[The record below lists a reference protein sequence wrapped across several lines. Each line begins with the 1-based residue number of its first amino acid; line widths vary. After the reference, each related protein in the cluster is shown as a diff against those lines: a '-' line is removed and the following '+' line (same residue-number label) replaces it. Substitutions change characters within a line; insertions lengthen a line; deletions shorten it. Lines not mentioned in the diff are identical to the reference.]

1 MVAGPEIRRDD
12 AMTAAGTTAPSS
24 AAHAAVDAI
33 RIEAI
38 EEAADLAISFLVG
51 LRQAARDGD
60 TVRLDECLRALRLAA
75 QVMRKAYRE
84 LSDPRAGS

>member
-1 MVAGPEIRRDD
+1 
-12 AMTAAGTTAPSS
+12 MTAAGTTAPSS
-24 AAHAAVDAI
+24 AAHAAAVDAI